1 LLIGASVFVILTD
14 VDGAYL
20 NYGTPKQTLI
30 KQTTA
35 QQLEQ
40 YMKEGRSEPSEPSI
54 DWSWAAS
61 SRASLRGRSVT
72 VPTGPF
78 PAARL
83 LEEEPDFIVSS
94 FREVPG
100 LVRRLDC

>member
-1 LLIGASVFVILTD
+1 LELGGVF
-14 VDGAYL
+14 
-20 NYGTPKQTLI
+20 
-30 KQTTA
+30 
-35 QQLEQ
+35 
-40 YMKEGRSEPSEPSI
+40 EGGVTR
-54 DWSWAAS
+54 
-61 SRASLRGRSVT
+61 RSVA

-94 FREVPG
+94 FLEVPG

>member
-1 LLIGASVFVILTD
+1 VILTD

-20 NYGTPKQTLI
+20 NYGTPTQTMI

-61 SRASLRGRSVT
+61 SRAALRGEAWLFQL
-72 VPTGPF
+72 GP
-78 PAARL
+78 
-83 LEEEPDFIVSS
+83 S
-94 FREVPG
+94 
-100 LVRRLDC
+100 RRHGS